1 MLLRVRCAVIFNNG
15 QGAVVCQKLI
25 LHHGFEKG
33 DALSFICF
41 SWRGAPQAWVQE
53 CLILLLQGHPRR
65 WGSYTSP
72 SAATFPNTDRDYLL
86 DSSQQSWDSSSVEVF
101 EEVLWRG
108 GSVVWLTTLGGGG
121 VGTKVAGVDPPV
133 MAVGGIPITTY
144 SLGVARG
151 IDNSACSR
159 CY

>member
-1 MLLRVRCAVIFNNG
+1 M
-15 QGAVVCQKLI
+15 
-25 LHHGFEKG
+25 
-33 DALSFICF
+33 
-41 SWRGAPQAWVQE
+41 
-53 CLILLLQGHPRR
+53 
-65 WGSYTSP
+65 GSYTSP
-72 SAATFPNTDRDYLL
+72 SAATGSRVTDRDYLL

-144 SLGVARG
+144 RAWCCQRYPFCLFAVLLRASIESHILNYVFP
-151 IDNSACSR
+151 
-159 CY
+159 